1 MTVLWGKPGSHTLWK
16 RLVAMGLG
24 LSSIGMFFL
33 PQMAFLFRDTRYT
46 ASGWELVIA
55 KGFWFGGAQDG
66 SLIAVPLLL
75 RMAVLGGMLS
85 AVAGTVALC
94 FHRASFSGTAYFL
107 SAVSP
112 LVSLVSTASLQRTA
126 AQLRISEMSVEYRWP
141 FLYVMAAGVVC
152 AVLALWTQGG
162 EALARAVFLTASC
175 VSVGTVLVLT
185 FYLFAAG
192 LPAIAEIGVFRF
204 LFGGTW
210 DAANGEFG
218 ILPLLL
224 ATVSATL
231 GAVLV
236 GVPVGVLT
244 AVFLCEIAGERVAKW
259 MRPAVELLAGI
270 PSVVYG
276 FFGML
281 VVVPAIRGVFGRAS
295 IGDSLLAAMIILSV
309 MVIPTIVNVTE
320 QSLRAVPQT
329 CRQAS
334 LGLGAT
340 VVQTV
345 FRVTI
350 PAARRG
356 ILSGVILGVGRAV
369 GETMAVIMVA
379 GNVAEFPRLLGSVRF
394 LTTGIA
400 MEMSYASGLHRQAL
414 FAIGLVLFLFIMAV
428 NLSFTVLAKRGAG
441 HDQ

>member
-1 MTVLWGKPGSHTLWK
+1 MTRLWKKPGMRPSCK
-16 RLVAMGLG
+16 RAAAMVLG
-24 LSSIGMFFL
+24 LCSMGMFFL
-33 PQMAFLFRDTRYT
+33 PQMTFVFRDIRYV
-46 ASGWELVIA
+46 ASGWELVFA
-55 KGFWFGGAQDG
+55 KGFWFGDAQEG

-75 RMAVLGGMLS
+75 RLAVLGGMLC
-85 AVAGTVALC
+85 AVAGTVGLWC
-94 FHRASFSGTAYFL
+94 CRPSFSGIAYLL
-107 SAVSP
+107 SGISP
-112 LVSLVSTASLQRTA
+112 LVSLVAAASLQSTA
-126 AQLRISEMSVEYRWP
+126 AQLHIHEMSVEYRLP
-141 FLYVMAAGVVC
+141 FMCVLAAGVVC
-152 AVLALWTQGG
+152 AVLALWTQGV
-162 EALARAVFLTASC
+162 EALAQAVFLTASC
-175 VSVGTVLVLT
+175 VSIGAVLLLTV
-185 FYLFAAG
+185 YLFAAG
-192 LPAIAEIGVFRF
+192 VPAIAQIGFFRF
-204 LFGGTW
+204 LFGTQW
-210 DAANGEFG
+210 DAGQGKFG
-218 ILPLLL
+218 IFPLLL
-224 ATVSATL
+224 ATLSATA

-244 AVFLCEIAGERVAKW
+244 AVFLREMAGERVAKW

-281 VVVPAIRGVFGRAS
+281 VVVPAIRGMFGQAS
-295 IGDSLLAAMIILSV
+295 IGDSLLAAIVILSI

-320 QSLRAVPQT
+320 QSLGAVPKAW
-329 CRQAS
+329 RQAS

-340 VVQTV
+340 PVQTV

-414 FAIGLVLFLFIMAV
+414 FSIGLILFLFLMAV
-428 NLSFTVLAKRGAG
+428 NLSFTMLAKRGAG
-441 HDQ
+441 HGR